1 MSDVMTENN
10 FDVIVVGAGI
20 SGLTAAFSIKKR
32 DPEAKVVVLEG
43 KDRVGG
49 RTLTVPLI
57 SSTGTDYWDL
67 GGQWIGR
74 SQVHIIKL
82 LEELG
87 LKTYPQFIQG
97 TKFQQLGETRVR
109 SYTSEIPDL
118 SLWAL
123 LDLHWLLT
131 KLDRFQSELSVEDPC
146 SHPRAAEWD
155 AISLAAY
162 LDRTLCTKGARAAN
176 EAAVRCILGCES
188 SQISF
193 LYYLLFLHMAGG
205 IKNIVEATDFTA
217 QEWKIQGGAQQI
229 SQILAERIGE
239 HAVRLGDPVTVVQQ
253 SENRVV
259 VSTAKGWTGSA
270 PYIILAA
277 PPKALEH
284 IAFLPRLSEERVDF
298 MKHMP
303 MGNMTK
309 VIVTYE
315 KAFWRCKN
323 QSGQIVSDGGEAT
336 VAGCPLGPLSITYD
350 ATSYNGCPA
359 LVGFLGG
366 EAAVCW
372 TTQTAKIRQKAVLDH
387 FAVFF
392 GPEVFT
398 FLDYIEKNWN
408 DEPFSWGAPVS
419 YITPGG
425 SANFAKAIRRPD
437 GRIHFAGT
445 ETATSWSGY
454 MSGAVQAG
462 ERSALEVLF
471 RLKPSVLKE
480 AEIPT
485 VTLLSAQHRHN
496 SITKEGTKSD
506 RCRFIMKTI
515 FSISLGL
522 GLLTASVYIFK
533 HYAGNEEVSV
543 RWVRDPL

>member
-1 MSDVMTENN
+1 MTENDC
-10 FDVIVVGAGI
+10 DVIVVGAGI
-20 SGLTAAFSIKKR
+20 SGLTAAFNIKKR
-32 DPEAKVVVLEG
+32 YPEAKVVVLEG

-49 RTLTVPLI
+49 RTLTVPLV
-57 SSTGTDYWDL
+57 SSKGTDYWDL
-67 GGQWIGR
+67 GGQWVGR
-74 SQVHIIKL
+74 SQVHVIKL

-87 LKTYPQFIQG
+87 LKTYKQFTKG

-123 LDLHWLLT
+123 LDVHWFLT

-155 AISLAAY
+155 AMSLGAY
-162 LDRTLCTKGARAAN
+162 IDRTMYSKGGRAAC
-176 EAAVRCILGCES
+176 EAVTRCTLGCET

-193 LYYLLFLHMAGG
+193 LYYILFVHMAGG
-205 IKNIVEATDFTA
+205 LKYIIEATDFTA
-217 QEWKIQGGAQQI
+217 QESKIQGGAQQI
-229 SQILAERIGE
+229 CQILAGHVGE
-239 HAVRLGDPVTVVQQ
+239 HAVRLGDPVTSVQQ
-253 SENRVV
+253 SQNKVV

-270 PYIILAA
+270 PFIILAA

-284 IAFLPRLSEERVDF
+284 IAFSPRLPEDRVDF

-303 MGNMTK
+303 MGSMTK

-315 KAFWRCKN
+315 KAFWRSKN
-323 QSGQIVSDGGEAT
+323 QSGQIVSDGGEVT
-336 VAGCPLGPLSITYD
+336 VPGCSLGPLSITYD
-350 ATSYNGCPA
+350 ATSHNGCPA

-366 EAAVCW
+366 EAAVSW
-372 TTQTAKIRQKAVLDH
+372 ATQTAKIRQKAVLDH

-419 YITPGG
+419 YVTPGG
-425 SANFAKAIRRPD
+425 SANFAKAIRRPE

-445 ETATSWSGY
+445 ETATIWSGY

-462 ERSALEVLF
+462 ERSALEVLH
-471 RLKPSVLKE
+471 RLKPSVLTE
-480 AEIPT
+480 ADIST
-485 VTLLSAQHRHN
+485 VRLLSAQGGQAR
-496 SITKEGTKSD
+496 ILKKGTN
-506 RCRFIMKTI
+506 RCKVIVKAV

-522 GLLTASVYIFK
+522 GLVTVSIYLFK
-533 HYAGNEEVSV
+533 RYAGHEGVSF
-543 RWVRDPL
+543 RWVRNPA